1 MLARRDYENRKISLL
16 ETNQKI
22 LEKQKFFFFYF
33 YFFFLLI

>member
-22 LEKQKFFFFYF
+22 LEKQKFIFFILFFY
-33 YFFFLLI
+33 

>member
-22 LEKQKFFFFYF
+22 LEKQKFIFFIFFFY
-33 YFFFLLI
+33 